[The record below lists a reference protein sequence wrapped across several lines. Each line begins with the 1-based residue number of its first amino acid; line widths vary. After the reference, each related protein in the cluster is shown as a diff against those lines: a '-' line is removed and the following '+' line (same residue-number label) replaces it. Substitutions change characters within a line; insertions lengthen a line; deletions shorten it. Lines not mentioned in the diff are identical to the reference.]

1 MFNYLKSKVPTQV
14 TSAFTRSATPA
25 PSPTSPTVKK
35 ESPNYRILGL
45 TDEQKAKIDKNISDI
60 RQTIKYVTIPKIKDL
75 LQYDLLNIHEKNN
88 EEFILFARSTAADF
102 KECEE
107 NLRYLKNLT
116 NEVLAVEQEARN
128 AFRGRLRGNTP
139 RGNTP
144 RVNTP
149 RQSTN
154 MTARKN
160 RKTRRR

>member
-25 PSPTSPTVKK
+25 PSPTVKK
-35 ESPNYRILGL
+35 EKPDYSILGL
-45 TDEQKAKIDKNISDI
+45 TDTQKAKIDKNINDI
-60 RQTIKYVTIPKIKDL
+60 RQTIKYVTIPKLKDL
-75 LQYDLLNIHEKNN
+75 LQYDLLTIDEKNN

-128 AFRGRLRGNTP
+128 AFRGRLRGNTL
-139 RGNTP
+139 RVNTP